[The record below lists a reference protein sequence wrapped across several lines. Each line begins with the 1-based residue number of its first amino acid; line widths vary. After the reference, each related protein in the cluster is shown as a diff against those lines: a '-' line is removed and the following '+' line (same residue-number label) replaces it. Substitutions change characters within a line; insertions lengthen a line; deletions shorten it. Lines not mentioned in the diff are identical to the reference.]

1 MTRIAFIVG
10 ETSGDLIGADLI
22 RALRRR
28 LGGDLELVGLGG
40 PAMEAEGLR
49 SFFDI
54 EELSIIGIGAIV
66 ARLPQLL
73 RRLFQATDSVIVA
86 RPDALVII
94 DSPTFSHRVARRVRA
109 RLPKVPILNYVPP
122 TVWAWREERAAR
134 MRTYVD
140 HAICILPFEPG
151 TLQRLGGPPA
161 TYVGHPLMK
170 VEALQAIIARD
181 PELRSSPASP
191 PTLLLLPGSRRGE
204 IHRLAADFG
213 RTLALLTERL
223 PGLRAVLPT
232 LERHRALIEGEVR
245 GWAVKPEIVV
255 GDAVKWQAFGEADAA
270 LAASG
275 TVSLELALAG
285 VPMALAYRLDPIGY
299 RFRHL
304 VTAWTAA
311 MPNFVVGHPLVPEHF
326 HEFVRPTHLARRLE
340 RLLVDTP
347 ERTAQRT
354 GFAEIRRLMAIERA
368 PGEAAADLVLEH
380 VERARK
386 R

>member
-1 MTRIAFIVG
+1 MTRIALIVG
-10 ETSGDLIGADLI
+10 ETSGDMIGADLI

-73 RRLFQATDSVIVA
+73 RRLFQATDRVIAA

-94 DSPTFSHRVARRVRA
+94 DSPTFSHRVARRVRE
-109 RLPKVPILNYVPP
+109 RLPEVPILNYVPP

-134 MRTYVD
+134 MRAYVD

-181 PELRSSPASP
+181 PELRRPPASP

-213 RTLALLTERL
+213 RTLALLSERL
-223 PGLRAVLPT
+223 PGLHAVLPT
-232 LERHRALIEGEVR
+232 LEHHRALVEGEVR
-245 GWAVKPEIVV
+245 GWAVKPEIAV
-255 GDAVKWQAFGEADAA
+255 GDAAKWRAFGEADAA

-326 HEFVRPTHLARRLE
+326 HEFVRPTHLSRRME

-347 ERTAQRT
+347 ERAAQLA
-354 GFAEIRRLMAIERA
+354 GFAEVRRLMAVDRS
-368 PGEAAADLVLEH
+368 PGESAADLVLDH
-380 VERARK
+380 VERSRV